1 MKGTLRR
8 RILSTFLSLA
18 MIISMLGISVITV
31 SAVTDDRVVEI
42 HIKDVVRDN
51 SFAAD
56 LVNEINQQRA
66 QLGTNW
72 PALKLDTLIEEEAM
86 VRAAELPILTSKV
99 DLLFRSYDDDPLEGC
114 KYIEAVVKTT
124 SDNAYDVIQEILNDP
139 MLTST
144 IKDQK
149 VTELGVGVITINED
163 TGTKFVC
170 IRTTNEKSK
179 NDSLQEMSVTALRN
193 KGTQALVQK
202 TTACVEVLTLDDA
215 AAAFDGMSIEQGR
228 SYSLYF
234 KANNYESNGSYA
246 YLVPSFIIEKQD
258 ILEGNTD
265 GVITGRTPGS
275 TGLSMILTGVNNES
289 YVQDITINVTGKGF
303 ETCSFNYKDE
313 YTYTGS
319 AIKPKVTIREKN
331 GTLLTE
337 GTDYTLSYSN
347 NTRPG
352 TATINVSGLKD
363 HVGKSW
369 SLPFYIRSAPSL
381 DLYVS
386 ASIVYPGDRVTVS
399 LTGVNGIA
407 PYTYT
412 LTITDPDGGSNVY
425 NNTTGDLR
433 QYRTKIVP
441 QMHRQF
447 FRQNV
452 QNERS

>member
-139 MLTST
+139 MQTST

-228 SYSLYF
+228 SYPLYF

-303 ETCSFNYKDE
+303 EN
-313 YTYTGS
+313 GS
-319 AIKPKVTIREKN
+319 EITPEITVSDDRCT
-331 GTLLTE
+331 LTE

-441 QMHRQF
+441 QMRRQF

>member
-139 MLTST
+139 MQAST

-193 KGTQALVQK
+193 KGTQALKDRGARIWEVPYLPINPADIGRVYEPVVRINSQSGKGGVAFIMSTYYGFKLPKGMHREFADVVQRVSEK
-202 TTACVEVLTLDDA
+202 TGEVPPDQIMDLFRSEYLYKNEPLHFRKLQVTDMSSDSKTDFDTKIRVVFTDHGKMEQVEAVGNGPLDAVLRGLSIKYGFNARILDYEEHALKSGSDSQA
-215 AAAFDGMSIEQGR
+215 AAYIHLMDAE
-228 SYSLYF
+228 
-234 KANNYESNGSYA
+234 
-246 YLVPSFIIEKQD
+246 
-258 ILEGNTD
+258 
-265 GVITGRTPGS
+265 TGRITY
-275 TGLSMILTGVNNES
+275 GVGVSSN
-289 YVQDITINVTGKGF
+289 ITRASVRAIF
-303 ETCSFNYKDE
+303 
-313 YTYTGS
+313 S
-319 AIKPKVTIREKN
+319 AVNRLQLGDK
-331 GTLLTE
+331 
-337 GTDYTLSYSN
+337 
-347 NTRPG
+347 RPG
-352 TATINVSGLKD
+352 ISD
-363 HVGKSW
+363 S
-369 SLPFYIRSAPSL
+369 F
-381 DLYVS
+381 
-386 ASIVYPGDRVTVS
+386 
-399 LTGVNGIA
+399 
-407 PYTYT
+407 
-412 LTITDPDGGSNVY
+412 
-425 NNTTGDLR
+425 
-433 QYRTKIVP
+433 
-441 QMHRQF
+441 
-447 FRQNV
+447 
-452 QNERS
+452 